1 MGSILLNT
9 KSSTNAFSAI
19 YLYNVF
25 FNRLFGRQDGK
36 PNTDPL
42 IISTNIGSD
51 PYHYCGPINFIQV
64 NMTEVQ
70 FELGFGL
77 FELVS
82 ITINIIEST
91 FENIGHDF
99 NYLTIIDTLSLT
111 NRVFN
116 GLKNPIIF
124 IYMVVVDV
132 TQHGTTMTT
141 GN

>member
-19 YLYNVF
+19 YFYNVF

-51 PYHYCGPINFIQV
+51 PFYYCGPINFTQV

-77 FELVS
+77 FDLVS
-82 ITINIIEST
+82 ITINIIESN
-91 FENIGHDF
+91 FEYIGHDF

-111 NRVFN
+111 NRVFY
-116 GLKNPIIF
+116 GLK
-124 IYMVVVDV
+124 
-132 TQHGTTMTT
+132 
-141 GN
+141 

>member
-1 MGSILLNT
+1 
-9 KSSTNAFSAI
+9 
-19 YLYNVF
+19 
-25 FNRLFGRQDGK
+25 
-36 PNTDPL
+36 
-42 IISTNIGSD
+42 
-51 PYHYCGPINFIQV
+51 
-64 NMTEVQ
+64 MTEVQ